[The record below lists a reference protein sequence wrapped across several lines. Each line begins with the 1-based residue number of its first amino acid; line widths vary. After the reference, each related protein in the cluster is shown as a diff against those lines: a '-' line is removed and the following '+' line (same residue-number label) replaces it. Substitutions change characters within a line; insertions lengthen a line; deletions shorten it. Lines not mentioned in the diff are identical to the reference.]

1 MAIFARAV
9 CSTPCQGADQ
19 KQPICITS
27 KLSGCGR
34 ICGRPRRTVQSGQ
47 PGFKG
52 NDVKRI
58 LILTAGFGDGHN
70 AAARNVQEALEQISP
85 DVEVTVADLY
95 ERGFKGL
102 NGIARKAYLGVVRYA
117 PGVYAALFKLVH
129 HVPWLTRNPRGM
141 GRIQRALEEV
151 IEETRPDCVVSTYPT
166 YTSMIAQLFQ
176 GHSEKPF
183 PLVTIITDS
192 GSINSAWY
200 QVPSDHFVVADD
212 KSAQVLLKAGIKS
225 TRIQTLGFP
234 VSPRFS
240 AALVVDPAPLKKG
253 QPFRVLY
260 TINTGKTKAGK
271 AIAKLLE
278 IPNVELTV
286 TVGRHAELKRKL
298 AGMARKSGGA
308 LRLLGWTN
316 QMPELLM
323 RSHLVI
329 GKAGG
334 AAVQEA
340 IAARCPMI
348 VNQIIPGQEEGNAR
362 LIHELGIGAIGERK
376 KEMVRWVRR
385 AMADDGALWKGWRA
399 RLDEISKPDSAV
411 RIARFVLEKCCEEN
425 KSVQPLT
432 IPARRLSSAK
442 TSRQAMVAPAFGQS
456 ARPLLCDFHIHT
468 NYSDGR
474 LSVPEVVDFYGSRGF
489 DCICITDHW
498 TDLRRLIG
506 KRERLSPLALCGDQI
521 EEYFDVVAREARR
534 AWRRYN
540 MLVMTGLEFNKEG
553 PTPRSSVNLLG
564 LDLQA
569 PISPRLDLS
578 QTIHEIRSQRGL
590 SVASHPNL
598 QKSKWTR
605 ETLFLWDHQEEFL
618 PLIDAW
624 EIGNRSQLFSQASL
638 KRLPFL
644 ANSDFH
650 KPKHI
655 FSWKTLLHCE
665 KDRTAIKECIRRNE
679 QVGMTLYGNVSTPP
693 AELLKVEGG
702 KGQAIPVEAWPVEQL
717 LRPLPVL
724 AAPLQTTGQTLR
736 L

>member
-1 MAIFARAV
+1 
-9 CSTPCQGADQ
+9 
-19 KQPICITS
+19 
-27 KLSGCGR
+27 
-34 ICGRPRRTVQSGQ
+34 
-47 PGFKG
+47 
-52 NDVKRI
+52 
-58 LILTAGFGDGHN
+58 
-70 AAARNVQEALEQISP
+70 
-85 DVEVTVADLY
+85 
-95 ERGFKGL
+95 
-102 NGIARKAYLGVVRYA
+102 
-117 PGVYAALFKLVH
+117 
-129 HVPWLTRNPRGM
+129 
-141 GRIQRALEEV
+141 
-151 IEETRPDCVVSTYPT
+151 
-166 YTSMIAQLFQ
+166 
-176 GHSEKPF
+176 
-183 PLVTIITDS
+183 
-192 GSINSAWY
+192 
-200 QVPSDHFVVADD
+200 
-212 KSAQVLLKAGIKS
+212 
-225 TRIQTLGFP
+225 
-234 VSPRFS
+234 
-240 AALVVDPAPLKKG
+240 
-253 QPFRVLY
+253 
-260 TINTGKTKAGK
+260 
-271 AIAKLLE
+271 
-278 IPNVELTV
+278 
-286 TVGRHAELKRKL
+286 
-298 AGMARKSGGA
+298 
-308 LRLLGWTN
+308 
-316 QMPELLM
+316 
-323 RSHLVI
+323 
-329 GKAGG
+329 
-334 AAVQEA
+334 
-340 IAARCPMI
+340 
-348 VNQIIPGQEEGNAR
+348 
-362 LIHELGIGAIGERK
+362 
-376 KEMVRWVRR
+376 
-385 AMADDGALWKGWRA
+385 
-399 RLDEISKPDSAV
+399 
-411 RIARFVLEKCCEEN
+411 
-425 KSVQPLT
+425 
-432 IPARRLSSAK
+432 
-442 TSRQAMVAPAFGQS
+442 
-456 ARPLLCDFHIHT
+456 HIHT
-468 NYSDGR
+468 SYSDGR

-506 KRERLSPLALCGDQI
+506 KRERLAPLALCGDQI

-679 QVGMTLYGNVSTPP
+679 QVGMTLYGNVSIPP

-724 AAPLQTTGQTLR
+724 APPLQTTGQTLR